1 MHKRLSLRLIGF
13 LVLVLLFIGC
23 IFQCSSFAFGQNK
36 IIYGTL
42 TDNRDHQSYKTV
54 SIGNQVWMAE
64 NLNFKTPYSF
74 CYDDSTSNCT
84 KYGRLY
90 KLYEAVAACPDG
102 WRLPTLED
110 WNTLLYSVGGESV
123 AGKKLKSSKGWLG
136 EGNGTDNYGFSVL
149 PAGFRYREDSYSNE
163 GFFTVFYAYNNS
175 SSYAYG
181 VNLSYY
187 SDHAELKPEDSDTFF
202 QFVVSRA

>member
-54 SIGNQVWMAE
+54 SIGNQIWMAE

-110 WNTLLYSVGGESV
+110 WNTLLFSIGGEFV
-123 AGKKLKSSKGWLG
+123 AGKKLKSLKGWLAR
-136 EGNGTDNYGFSVL
+136 EMVQIIMVFLYYLRDFDMKMVLIAMKDFILFSMHTI
-149 PAGFRYREDSYSNE
+149 
-163 GFFTVFYAYNNS
+163 TVQVMCMA
-175 SSYAYG
+175 
-181 VNLSYY
+181 
-187 SDHAELKPEDSDTFF
+187 
-202 QFVVSRA
+202 